1 MSCSPSCWSRCRW
14 RRRSPAI
21 EPVDEP
27 WLRSLIGTAAVE
39 HRRLASPGAFVRGW
53 RIDTAPVLTDP
64 RACAVAARLI
74 RNLVAP
80 LRPDAVV
87 GIDRAGIPLA
97 QAVAALLALDHVPAS
112 ALGTAGTPQPPRR
125 VVIIDDIVHSG
136 RTARRTIRRVRRAGL
151 MPLALACLI
160 KYPSG
165 RPIRLRA
172 CTIPIY
178 PAYSLS
184 DFDLRRSMFRPW
196 RAESALRG
204 GERCGRRQDLRRR

>member
-1 MSCSPSCWSRCRW
+1 M
-14 RRRSPAI
+14 
-21 EPVDEP
+21 DEP

-53 RIDTAPVLTDP
+53 RIDTAPVLADP
-64 RACAVAARLI
+64 RGCAVAARLI
-74 RNLVAP
+74 RDLVAP

-97 QAVAALLALDHVPAS
+97 QAVAALLAVDHVPAS
-112 ALGTAGTPQPPRR
+112 ALRTAGTPRG
-125 VVIIDDIVHSG
+125 VVIIDDIVNSG
-136 RTARRTIRRVRRAGL
+136 RTARRTIRRVRRAG
-151 MPLALACLI
+151 MVPLALVCLI

-178 PAYSLS
+178 TAYSLS
-184 DFDLRRSMFRPW
+184 DFGLRRSGFRPW

-204 GERCGRRQDLRRR
+204 GERCGQRR